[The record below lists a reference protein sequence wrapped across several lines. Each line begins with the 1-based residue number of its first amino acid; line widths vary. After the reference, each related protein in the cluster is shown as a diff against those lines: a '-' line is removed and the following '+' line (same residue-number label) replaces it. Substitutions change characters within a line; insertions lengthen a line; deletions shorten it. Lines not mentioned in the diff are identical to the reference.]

1 MIELQFSL
9 LAKTILKNDGFQSC
23 LARPSSLLNSNLK
36 ENEQSFASEDV
47 DYNWESEYMLI
58 GTDVKALFPNLSAK
72 QTGQSVRKQ
81 FSKSQIHWNNIDW
94 KLITLYVKSHE
105 KLWVNGELRN
115 ISKYL
120 PKRISNRGRPPSIGT
135 ENLEKR
141 YKWTM
146 PLDNLTAEVKA
157 ELMGYAIEAAMRF
170 LFENFVY
177 TFGGKKYVQCSGGPI
192 GARLTMAVARLV
204 MQQWKDDFDEILK
217 KSNIIEIMS
226 GLYVDDGR
234 NFIKMLDLGN
244 RFVEDRNVIDF
255 SEKAFK
261 EDTTRGISKEEL
273 TKEQILKAM
282 NSVNKD
288 LEFTMETHKDFIDGR
303 LPTLSF
309 SLWPGQRCIH
319 HSYYEKEM
327 KN

>member
-1 MIELQFSL
+1 M
-9 LAKTILKNDGFQSC
+9 GF
-23 LARPSSLLNSNLK
+23 
-36 ENEQSFASEDV
+36 
-47 DYNWESEYMLI
+47 
-58 GTDVKALFPNLSAK
+58 
-72 QTGQSVRKQ
+72 
-81 FSKSQIHWNNIDW
+81 
-94 KLITLYVKSHE
+94 
-105 KLWVNGELRN
+105 
-115 ISKYL
+115 
-120 PKRISNRGRPPSIGT
+120 
-135 ENLEKR
+135 
-141 YKWTM
+141 
-146 PLDNLTAEVKA
+146 
-157 ELMGYAIEAAMRF
+157 AIEAAIRF
-170 LFENFVY
+170 FFENFVY

-327 KN
+327 RNQVLVMERTAMVKQSIMSIMCNELMRRLQVIDENLPLKETINVVEKYVQ